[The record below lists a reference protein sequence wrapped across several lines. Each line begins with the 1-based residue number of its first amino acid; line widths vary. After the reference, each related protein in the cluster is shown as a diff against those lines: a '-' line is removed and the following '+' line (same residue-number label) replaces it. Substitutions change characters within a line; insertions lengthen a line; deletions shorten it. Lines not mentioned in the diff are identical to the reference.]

1 MITFERTDDKN
12 RPLAICLVLGSVA
25 SLAFSQ
31 DTAQD
36 TAQSLKSFFTASC
49 FVCEKYSV
57 SNFFE
62 MQSLNLLYSC
72 TDGDTRS
79 PVGTGMINLRNSEYP
94 LVDRFITE
102 NTHPYFRPFWG
113 Y

>member
-49 FVCEKYSV
+49 ILCEKYSV

-72 TDGDTRS
+72 TDETPAPRLEQELLIYEK
-79 PVGTGMINLRNSEYP
+79 VNI
-94 LVDRFITE
+94 
-102 NTHPYFRPFWG
+102 HW
-113 Y
+113 